1 MIDDKLSRRIL
12 IAAAILGA
20 AGVAIGAYGTHGL
33 ERFLVVRG
41 LDSETIAKRVV
52 QFEIGARYQLIHAVA
67 LFALASIPYGSPA
80 NRRWTAGLFVG
91 GIILFSGSLYV
102 LVLTNTPK
110 LGAVTPIG
118 GLAWILGWLS
128 LILIAQKRRIQS
140 WASGETWSND
150 PK

>member
-20 AGVAIGAYGTHGL
+20 TGVAIGAYGAHGL
-33 ERFLVVRG
+33 ERFLVIRG
-41 LDSETIAKRVV
+41 LDSETIASRLL
-52 QFEIGARYQLIHAVA
+52 QFDVGTRYHLIHAVA
-67 LFALASIPYGSPA
+67 LMALASIPYGSPA

-91 GIILFSGSLYV
+91 GIVLFSGSLYV

-110 LGAVTPIG
+110 LGAITPLG
-118 GLAWILGWLS
+118 GLAWIVGWLS
-128 LILIAQKRRIQS
+128 LILIAQKRRIES
-140 WASGETWSND
+140 WSSGETWSND